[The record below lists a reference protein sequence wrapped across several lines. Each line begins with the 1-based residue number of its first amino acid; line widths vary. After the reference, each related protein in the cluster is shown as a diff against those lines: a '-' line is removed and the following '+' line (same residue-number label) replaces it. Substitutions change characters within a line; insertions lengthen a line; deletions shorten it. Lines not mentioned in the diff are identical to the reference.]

1 MSQVTKITF
10 PPTAIGEV
18 RIRVYLDGKLS
29 GPAMVVGHANRDP
42 RNFWHV
48 VLWSS
53 LNGPPAPDDEKLTDA
68 TTLKRL
74 RSMLLKR
81 IMRDGVWWK

>member
-1 MSQVTKITF
+1 VSTVTKITF
-10 PPTAIGEV
+10 PGNGPGEV

-29 GPAMVVGHANRDP
+29 GPVMVVGHADRDP
-42 RNFWHV
+42 RNFWDV

-53 LNGPPAPDDEKLTDA
+53 LNGPPTPDDEKLTA
-68 TTLKRL
+68 GTLKIL

-81 IMRDGVWWK
+81 IARDGKWWQ